1 MQDRGWGPR
10 LLFLALLLLIQH
22 STPGAALKWL
32 TLDGKEPLVIAKGG
46 HSGLYPDSSLQGYG
60 TAKDYSLPSASL
72 WCDVRLTKDGF
83 GICLPELNMDNCTDI
98 SNRYPNGAKNYTVNG
113 VPQRGWFSVDYS
125 LDDLYSVTLSRSIL
139 SRSDIFD
146 GFYEILTV
154 DDLQQLKNPR
164 LWLNIQHDKFYTGH
178 KLNMTSYLL
187 NITRTFAV
195 GYVSSPELSF
205 LRRVAPR
212 LNDSNTQA
220 VFRFLESGE
229 VEPSTRLTYGS
240 LLNNLTFISTFASG
254 IMVPKNYIWPV
265 NKDLELASA
274 STSVVQDARKAG
286 LKVFAAGFAN
296 DFEFAYDYSFDPLKE
311 YLNFVDNGNFSV
323 DGVLTDSPLTASAA
337 IGCLSH
343 GNDSS
348 SSESVGIRKPVVIS
362 YGGAG
367 GMFPSC
373 TDLAY
378 KKAVEDGADY
388 IDCPVQVTKDG
399 VLVCMPDIDLFSG
412 TTISK
417 SSFRTRISTIPAIKS
432 TPGAYT
438 FNFTWEEIQKNLK
451 PEISTPYLKDYGL
464 LRNPSKRNAGAFL
477 NLTKFLA
484 LAKENTSLSGVL
496 ISIEHAPFLLENLG
510 FGVTDEVL
518 KALNASDLKQEVII
532 QSTNSSVLK
541 KVQQLNSSYK
551 LMYKIEE
558 PFLDIEAS
566 AVKDIA
572 GFASFVAVSKKSIY
586 PDNIKFL
593 LNKTRVVEK
602 FKAEKLPVFAYLFQ
616 NEFLSV
622 SWDVYNDPI
631 ADINLF
637 VKGAGVEGLITEFP
651 ATAEAFRSKG
661 SSVLDLHLLEP
672 LFGGNSTPPYWT
684 PVTPTVLVN
693 LSRLDPLPPSPPPLA
708 DSDVVEPPLPS
719 APIPLPSVPPAPA
732 PSPQKEGP
740 PPATNAATSSTA
752 SSAAILLLAA
762 ALVSLFLI

>member
-1 MQDRGWGPR
+1 MVVGSRG
-10 LLFLALLLLIQH
+10 LLCL
-22 STPGAALKWL
+22 SCT
-32 TLDGKEPLVIAKGG
+32 EPLVIAKGG

-83 GICLPELNMDNCTDI
+83 GICLPELTMDNCTDI
-98 SNRYPNGAKNYTVNG
+98 SNWYPNGAKNYTVNG

-146 GFYEILTV
+146 GFYQILTV
-154 DDLQQLKNPR
+154 DDLQQLKKPR
-164 LWLNIQHDKFYTGH
+164 LWLNIQHDKFYTDH

-229 VEPSTRLTYGS
+229 VEPSTGVTYGS

-343 GNDSS
+343 INSSAPSSGNTTW
-348 SSESVGIRKPVVIS
+348 
-362 YGGAG
+362 

-388 IDCPVQVTKDG
+388 IDCPVQVTEDG
-399 VLVCMPDIDLFSG
+399 VLVCLPDIDLFSG

-417 SSFRTRISTIPAIKS
+417 SSFRTRISTIPGIKS

-451 PEISTPYLKDYGL
+451 PEISTPYFSNDYGL

-477 NLTKFLA
+477 NLTEFLA
-484 LAKENTSLSGVL
+484 LAKENPL
-496 ISIEHAPFLLENLG
+496 HAPFLLENLG
-510 FGVTDEVL
+510 YGVTEEVL

-541 KVQQLNSSYK
+541 KVQQLNSSSK

-558 PFLDIEAS
+558 LILDVDAS

-616 NEFLSV
+616 NEYLSV

-661 SSVLDLHLLEP
+661 SSP

-719 APIPLPSVPPAPA
+719 GADPSLLRTSCIGPGGSIGGPRRHRLLRRRCAPGDHRGMPLPHLKS
-732 PSPQKEGP
+732 SP
-740 PPATNAATSSTA
+740 
-752 SSAAILLLAA
+752 AA
-762 ALVSLFLI
+762 ANLYLYVYISIFCNS

>member
-1 MQDRGWGPR
+1 MRGRGWDPH
-10 LLFLALLLLIQH
+10 LLFLALVLLIQH
-22 STPGAALKWL
+22 STPGAAQKWL

-46 HSGLYPDSSLQGYG
+46 HSGLYPDSSPPAYG
-60 TAKDYSLPSASL
+60 TAQAFSLPNASL
-72 WCDVRLTKDGF
+72 WCDVRLTKDRF
-83 GICLPELNMDNCTDI
+83 GICLPEILMDNCTNIYDI
-98 SNRYPNGAKNYTVNG
+98 YPGDEKNYTVNG
-113 VPQRGWFSVDYS
+113 VLQRGWFSIDYNFGDLAAVS
-125 LDDLYSVTLSRSIL
+125 LNRSIL
-139 SRSDIFD
+139 SRSDKFD
-146 GFYEILTV
+146 GFYPILTV
-154 DDLQQLKNPR
+154 DDLQGLPQVPR
-164 LWLNIQHDKFYTGH
+164 LWLNIQHDKFYTDH

-195 GYVSSPELSF
+195 DYVSSPELFF

-212 LNDSNTQA
+212 LNDSNSQA

-240 LLNNLTFISTFASG
+240 LLKNLTFISTFASG

-265 NKDLELASA
+265 NKDLKLASA

-296 DFEFAYDYSFDPLKE
+296 DFDFAYDYSFDPLKE

-343 GNDSS
+343 INSS
-348 SSESVGIRKPVVIS
+348 APSSGKPVVIS

-388 IDCPVQVTKDG
+388 IDCPVQVTEDG
-399 VLVCMPDIDLFSG
+399 VLVCLPDIDLFSG
-412 TTISK
+412 TTISN
-417 SSFRTRISTIPAIKS
+417 SSFRTRISTIPGIKS

-438 FNFTWEEIQKNLK
+438 FNFTWEEIRTNLK
-451 PEISTPYLKDYGL
+451 PEISTPYLRDYEL

-477 NLTKFLA
+477 NLTEFLA
-484 LAKENTSLSGVL
+484 LAKENPPRSGVL
-496 ISIEHAPFLLENLG
+496 ISIEDAPFLLENLG

-532 QSTNSSVLK
+532 QSTYSSVLK

-558 PFLDIEAS
+558 LILDVDAS

-586 PDNIKFL
+586 PDNVKYL

-616 NEFLSV
+616 NEFVSV

-631 ADINLF
+631 ADISLF

-651 ATAEAFRSKG
+651 ATAEAFRRSPC
-661 SSVLDLHLLEP
+661 S
-672 LFGGNSTPPYWT
+672 GGNSTPPYWK
-684 PVTPTVLVN
+684 PVTPGELVN
-693 LSRLDPLPPSPPPLA
+693 MSRLPALPPSPPPLA

-719 APIPLPSVPPAPA
+719 GPIRPSSVPPALAPA
-732 PSPQKEGP
+732 GPSAA
-740 PPATNAATSSTA
+740 PAATA
-752 SSAAILLLAA
+752 SSAAVVLLATT
-762 ALVSLFLI
+762 VVCLFLI

>member
-1 MQDRGWGPR
+1 MGSPSSVSRSR
-10 LLFLALLLLIQH
+10 SLIQH
-22 STPGAALKWL
+22 STPGAAQKWL
-32 TLDGKEPLVIAKGG
+32 TLDGTEPLVIAKGG
-46 HSGLYPDSSLQGYG
+46 HSGLYPDSSGDGYG

-83 GICLPELNMDNCTDI
+83 GICLPELTMDNCTDI
-98 SNRYPNGAKNYTVNG
+98 SNWYPNGAKNYTVNG

-125 LDDLYSVTLSRSIL
+125 LNDLYSVTLSRSIF

-146 GFYEILTV
+146 GIYQILTV
-154 DDLQQLKNPR
+154 DDLQQLKKPR
-164 LWLNIQHDKFYTGH
+164 LWLNIQHDKFYTDH

-229 VEPSTRLTYGS
+229 VEPSTGVTYGS

-343 GNDSS
+343 INSS
-348 SSESVGIRKPVVIS
+348 APSSGKPVVIS

-388 IDCPVQVTKDG
+388 IDCPVQVTEDG
-399 VLVCMPDIDLFSG
+399 VLVCLPDIDLFSG

-417 SSFRTRISTIPAIKS
+417 SSFRTRISTIPGIKS

-477 NLTKFLA
+477 NLTEFLA
-484 LAKENTSLSGVL
+484 LAKENPPRSGVL

-541 KVQQLNSSYK
+541 KVQQLNSSSK

-558 PFLDIEAS
+558 FILDVEAS

-651 ATAEAFRSKG
+651 ATAEAFRTLVRGQQHSAL
-661 SSVLDLHLLEP
+661 LD
-672 LFGGNSTPPYWT
+672 

-719 APIPLPSVPPAPA
+719 GPIRPSSVPPALSPA
-732 PSPQKEGP
+732 GPSAA
-740 PPATNAATSSTA
+740 PAATA
-752 SSAAILLLAA
+752 SSAAVVLLATT
-762 ALVSLFLI
+762 VVCLFLI